1 MKIKK
6 QSIDNLFG
14 EIDVNILFKRI
25 KKLYPQTKYFHP
37 FDPSYNGLGANDTRL
52 DGFKI
57 ENLLS
62 GTVMTIKDKDVSDKK
77 IHLNINVEIYRMGMM
92 YIETFYTSDNWH
104 DEYQGSETVII
115 KNDKDGKSVSTD
127 AHMMNFYIKELMPI
141 EEIGPLDDEHYNYGS
156 TDKREVDKIIRDKYG
171 IIMNRIGTSLMA
183 KGMLTFSRS
192 PHILLDEDK
201 KISINQ
207 DKDEKVSDKF
217 DIYKIKD
224 KDDIY
229 HTIDTEVFDK
239 ACQDVK
245 KDFIRIVFISYQHS
259 IAQTWFSEIVSKSKS
274 ILEAIDNTNEVYWQ
288 NLRVEIE
295 GWQLSFLT
303 FHSKFYRDLSFY
315 FSQYLSSDGV
325 FNKKLCDEW
334 EKEFE
339 EDRKEAGL
347 LYNEVKYALNNLA
360 TPGHTHDEQLLQRET
375 EKVNERILLLSFL
388 AMSIPMIG
396 ALLTPAFSLNLK
408 LISGVVVL
416 SLPLVYIGTRK
427 IAFRRSKNLNTKVFL
442 KAEAKDLAEHLDKI
456 EDRKKEVLDNKDY
469 NDGIKETF
477 SRLMDKMMESQS
489 KKLDKMNKKIKS
501 L

>member
-14 EIDVNILFKRI
+14 EIDVNILFKRV
-25 KKLYPQTKYFHP
+25 KKLYPQIEYFHP
-37 FDPSYNGLGANDTRL
+37 FDPSYNGLGVSNTPL

-57 ENLLS
+57 ENVLS
-62 GTVMTIKDKDVSDKK
+62 GSVISIKNKDVSDKK
-77 IHLNINVEIYRMGMM
+77 IHLNMNIEVYRMGMM
-92 YIETFYTSDNWH
+92 YVEAFYTSNNWH
-104 DEYQGSETVII
+104 DELQDSGTII
-115 KNDKDGKSVSTD
+115 VKHDKDGKSVSVK
-127 AHMMNFYIKELMPI
+127 AYMMNFYLKELMPI
-141 EEIGPLDDEHYNYGS
+141 EEIMPLDDEHYNYGS
-156 TDKREVDKIIRDKYG
+156 TDKREVDKIICDKYG
-171 IIMNRIGTSLMA
+171 IIINRIGTSLMP
-183 KGMLTFSRS
+183 KSKMTFSRS
-192 PHILLDEDK
+192 PHMLLDEDK
-201 KISINQ
+201 KNSINQ
-207 DKDEKVSDKF
+207 DKDDKISDKF

-224 KDDIY
+224 KNNAY
-229 HTIDTEVFDK
+229 HTVDVKVFDK

-245 KDFIRIVFISYQHS
+245 KDFIKIIFVGYQHS
-259 IAQTWFSEIVSKSKS
+259 IAQTWFSEVVSKSKS
-274 ILEAIDNTNEVYWQ
+274 ILESIDNANEVYWQ

-315 FSQYLSSDGV
+315 FTQYLSSDGV

-334 EKEFE
+334 EKEFDE
-339 EDRKEAGL
+339 ARKEAGL

-396 ALLTPAFSLNLK
+396 ALLTPTFSLNLK
-408 LISGVVVL
+408 LISGFIVL
-416 SLPLVYIGTRK
+416 SLPLIYIGTRK
-427 IAFRRSKNLNTKVFL
+427 IAFRRNKNLNTKSFL
-442 KAEAKDLAEHLDKI
+442 KSEAKDLTEHLDKI
-456 EDRKKEVLDNKDY
+456 EDRKKEVLGNKDY
-469 NDGIKETF
+469 DDGIKETF
-477 SRLMDKMMESQS
+477 SRLMDKMKESQS